1 MLDRK
6 MLNGWPLLGWLSLA
20 LVVGALAL
28 AGSHGFSVDGIRLAI
43 RVTARTSLIL
53 FTLAFSAGAVIVLW
67 PGIWTRW
74 QLGNRRFLGLAFAV
88 SHGVHAAAIA
98 AFAWFDPL
106 QFHRL
111 SSPGSM
117 VTGGIAYGF
126 IIAMALTSFDR
137 SAAWLGPRGWRAL
150 HWVGGYYIWISFI
163 VANGKRIGANPAYAA
178 PVVLMLIV
186 LVLRIAAWRA
196 KSRLR
201 KAGRAIGTSVP
212 AQ

>member
-20 LVVGALAL
+20 LAATALAL
-28 AGSHGFSVDGIRLAI
+28 AARHGFAVDGIRLAI

-53 FTLAFSAGAVIVLW
+53 FTLAFSAAALRVLW
-67 PGIWTRW
+67 PNVWTRW
-74 QLGNRRFLGLAFAV
+74 QRRNRRYLGLAFAV
-88 SHGVHAAAIA
+88 SHAVHAAAIA
-98 AFAWFDPL
+98 AFAWLDPV

-126 IIAMALTSFDR
+126 IAALALTSFDR
-137 SAAWLGPRGWRAL
+137 SAAWLGPRPWHAL

-163 VANGKRIGANPAYAA
+163 VTNGKRIGLNPAYAL

-186 LVLRIAAWRA
+186 LGLRLAAWRRTVRSR
-196 KSRLR
+196 KS
-201 KAGRAIGTSVP
+201 GPIGTLP